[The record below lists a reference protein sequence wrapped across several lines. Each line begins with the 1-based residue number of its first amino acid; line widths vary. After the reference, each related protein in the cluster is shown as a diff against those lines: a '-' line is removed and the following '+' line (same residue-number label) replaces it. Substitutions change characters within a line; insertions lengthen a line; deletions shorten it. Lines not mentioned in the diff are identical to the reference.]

1 MSAALE
7 AYLARL
13 YLDRDARRDF
23 LADPHAAATRAGL
36 HASDVAALERIDRVG
51 LELAAHSFA
60 AKRTTTPRRPHP
72 LARLLTWLRR
82 LRPR

>member
-13 YLDRDARRDF
+13 YLDSAARRTF
-23 LADPHAAATRAGL
+23 LANPHAAATEAGL
-36 HASDVAALERIDRVG
+36 EPTDVAALERIDRVG

-60 AKRTTTPRRPHP
+60 AKRATAPRRRR
-72 LARLLTWLRR
+72 LARLTAWLRR
-82 LRPR
+82 PRWR